1 MAKTIENKGFRM
13 EVTPYE
19 HEGNTYNRLSV
30 SVGYRKGRGF
40 YVTLHPVLTDGGEV
54 YDFSR
59 NPLSDTTWVNVLS
72 APRNN
77 SAKLTAIYDNLRSG
91 EQAIR
96 KGFDG
101 RDWEQLSATVKAIA
115 LGTTINDNQS
125 TDKEATKTKESPVLK
140 QYRDFKKKH
149 PDTVMLFRQG
159 DFYEA
164 YEQDAETCGK
174 VLGVTVT
181 KQGTLTMTSF
191 PHYALDTY
199 LPKLQLWLG
208 RRVAICDILETPK
221 KKSTNNET
229 NNKEEKTMATKKE
242 IKAADLIGKTILAGK
257 SAKYVVK
264 AIDGDRLTTEFTI
277 GNNEPMQ
284 CPVPWAQVQKM
295 LEAGTWTVEDNS
307 QSTVHSSQSENET
320 PKPETSKPKTS
331 KANDRQTT
339 KRPTPQTTK
348 YAYAP
353 YTNKKGKKCAKIAGV
368 TEEDEAYQHASELH
382 ASGSYERTKKG
393 DKVFYIAFGPRYA
406 EAAKQV
412 CEAMN
417 QGKSL
422 AEMKAIID
430 KQTADNAQ
438 KREEWKAK
446 RANGNAGYTAEQVA
460 QMLNAVMSG
469 GELPEDIKQAMAA

>member
-1 MAKTIENKGFRM
+1 M
-13 EVTPYE
+13 
-19 HEGNTYNRLSV
+19 
-30 SVGYRKGRGF
+30 
-40 YVTLHPVLTDGGEV
+40 
-54 YDFSR
+54 
-59 NPLSDTTWVNVLS
+59 
-72 APRNN
+72 
-77 SAKLTAIYDNLRSG
+77 
-91 EQAIR
+91 
-96 KGFDG
+96 
-101 RDWEQLSATVKAIA
+101 
-115 LGTTINDNQS
+115 
-125 TDKEATKTKESPVLK
+125 ATKTTESPVLK

-149 PDTVMLFRQG
+149 PDRVLLFRQG

-181 KQGTLTMTSF
+181 KQGTQTMTSF
-191 PHYALDTY
+191 PYHALDTY
-199 LPKLQLWLG
+199 LPKLIKAGYL
-208 RRVAICDILETPK
+208 VAICDILETPK

-229 NNKEEKTMATKKE
+229 NNKEDKTMATKT

-264 AIDGDRLTTEFTI
+264 AVDGDRLNTEFTI

-295 LEAGTWTVEDNS
+295 LEAGTWSIEGADA
-307 QSTVHSSQSENET
+307 
-320 PKPETSKPKTS
+320 TSKVQGDEVQGTKSEPEKPKAETEP
-331 KANDRQTT
+331 KAKPKKT
-339 KRPTPQTTK
+339 KQEVKGNYT
-348 YAYAP
+348 YATYR
-353 YTNKKGKKCAKIAGV
+353 NKKGKKCAKITGV
-368 TEEDEAYQHASELH
+368 TEQDEAYQHAPELH
-382 ASGSYERTKKG
+382 ASGSFER
-393 DKVFYIAFGPRYA
+393 DKQGNKQFYLCFGSRYA

-422 AEMKAIID
+422 AQLKAIID

-446 RANGNAGYTAEQVA
+446 RAERAEQANGNTNENAKGYTAEQVA

>member
-1 MAKTIENKGFRM
+1 M
-13 EVTPYE
+13 
-19 HEGNTYNRLSV
+19 
-30 SVGYRKGRGF
+30 
-40 YVTLHPVLTDGGEV
+40 
-54 YDFSR
+54 
-59 NPLSDTTWVNVLS
+59 
-72 APRNN
+72 
-77 SAKLTAIYDNLRSG
+77 
-91 EQAIR
+91 
-96 KGFDG
+96 
-101 RDWEQLSATVKAIA
+101 
-115 LGTTINDNQS
+115 
-125 TDKEATKTKESPVLK
+125 LK
-140 QYRDFKKKH
+140 QYRDFKEKH
-149 PDTVMLFRQG
+149 PDRVLLFRQG

-164 YEQDAETCGK
+164 YEQDADTCGK

-191 PHYALDTY
+191 PYHALDTY
-199 LPKLQLWLG
+199 LPKLISAG
-208 RRVAICDILETPK
+208 HRVAICDILETPK

-229 NNKEEKTMATKKE
+229 NNKNKEEETMAKT

-264 AIDGDRLTTEFTI
+264 AVDGDRLTTEFTI

-295 LEAGTWTVEDNS
+295 LENGTWSIEGADA
-307 QSTVHSSQSENET
+307 
-320 PKPETSKPKTS
+320 TSKVQGDEVQGTKSEPEKPKAKTEP
-331 KANDRQTT
+331 KAKPKKT
-339 KRPTPQTTK
+339 KQEVKGNYT
-348 YAYAP
+348 YAT
-353 YTNKKGKKCAKIAGV
+353 YTNKKGKKCAKITGV
-368 TEEDEAYQHASELH
+368 TEESEAYQHAAELH
-382 ASGSYERTKKG
+382 ASGSFER
-393 DKVFYIAFGPRYA
+393 DKQGNKQFYLCFGPRYA

-417 QGKSL
+417 AGKSL
-422 AEMKAIID
+422 AQLKAIID